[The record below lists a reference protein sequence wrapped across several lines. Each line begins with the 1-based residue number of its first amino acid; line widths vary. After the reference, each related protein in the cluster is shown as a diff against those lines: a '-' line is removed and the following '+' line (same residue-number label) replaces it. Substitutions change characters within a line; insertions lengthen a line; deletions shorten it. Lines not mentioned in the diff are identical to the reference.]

1 MSSTNDRGRSPFQEG
16 LDRNQAEG
24 CIQGYCSQSDQEHVA
39 EMPREQGEE
48 ILFAN
53 RPRPRRPIKFTV
65 DLQDA
70 LKP

>member
-1 MSSTNDRGRSPFQEG
+1 MNKLNDRGRSPLQDG

-24 CIQGYCSQSDQEHVA
+24 CIQGYFGQADQEQMN

-53 RPRPRRPIKFTV
+53 QRRRANRFTV

-70 LKP
+70 FKP